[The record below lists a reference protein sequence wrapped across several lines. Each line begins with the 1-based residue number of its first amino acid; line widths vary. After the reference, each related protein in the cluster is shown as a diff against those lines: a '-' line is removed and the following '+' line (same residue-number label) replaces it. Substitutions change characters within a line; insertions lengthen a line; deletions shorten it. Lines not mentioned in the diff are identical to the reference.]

1 MNLILWMTG
10 MFVLG
15 LISMELCLL
24 FVKGCEK
31 I

>member
-15 LISMELCLL
+15 IMSMGLCLL

>member
-10 MFVLG
+10 MVVLG
-15 LISMELCLL
+15 IMSMGLCLL